1 MIWEI
6 INEKEDQDFIRIVDN
21 VMQQVRRDSW
31 REDPN
36 LSDDIEDAWHRVKEL
51 AQKGLIAEKHLRKWS
66 KRK

>member
-1 MIWEI
+1 MTWEI

-36 LSDDIEDAWHRVKEL
+36 LSDDIEDAWHL
-51 AQKGLIAEKHLRKWS
+51 SLIHI
-66 KRK
+66 